1 MKCDVLFISFSAFLV
16 PIGFFIGA
24 GFVPCDKAYIGV
36 ICMTV
41 AVSFM
46 SLRSSGYAANFQDIA
61 ARWGFSQGDFISKN
75 NLTFYGGQDQLL
87 TNIFLLLWAIELM
100 GVRSF
105 SLPRSVFVQVFLS
118 FHAQKC
124 INVDRQMLSSQ
135 RILDNCSMCM
145 HINVT
150 CIKYT

>member
-1 MKCDVLFISFSAFLV
+1 MKCDVSFISFSAFLV

-46 SLRSSGYAANFQDIA
+46 SLRSSGYAANFQYA
-61 ARWGFSQGDFISKN
+61 ARWGYSQGDFISKN

-87 TNIFLLLWAIELM
+87 TNIFLLSRAIELM

-124 INVDRQMLSSQ
+124 INVDRQLLSSQ
-135 RILDNCSMCM
+135 RILDNCSKCM

-150 CIKYT
+150 CIKYI